1 MNSGPAVPLRSWI
14 ALGGA
19 MLGAF
24 MAVLDIQI
32 TNSALPEILGGL
44 GATIDEGSWI
54 QTSYLVAEIVV
65 IPLTGWLADI
75 FGTKRYLLATTA
87 AFLAS
92 SIACAGASSLGGL
105 IVFRVI
111 QGLAGGALI
120 PLAFLLVLRLLPPA
134 SHPLGFG
141 LFGMTATFAPAVG
154 PTIGGWL
161 TGNFGWPAIFYLNLL
176 PGAVMIA
183 ALGWGLAAERPRLHL
198 LRHGDWWG
206 IATMVLG
213 LGSLIVFL
221 EEGNRHDWFDSAG
234 ITLLGLTAACAL
246 TAAAVIEWRSPQP
259 FLNLRLLSR
268 RNFLLGSL
276 VGMAFGLAMYGAA
289 YLLPVYLAQVQ
300 GYSAE
305 QIGWTIMWSGAPQLV
320 MMPVAAVM
328 LRRVDA
334 RWLLAVGLAFF
345 STSCFTNAL
354 MTNLTA
360 YDQLKVAQLLRAIG
374 MPLTI
379 VPLTALATGGLAAS
393 ESGSASA
400 LFNMMRN
407 LGGSIGIALLATQLD
422 RRQQFHAGRLAESV
436 SPFAAATQ
444 ERLAR
449 LTAHFSELGAD
460 PVRAS
465 DQALAVVA
473 AVLRRE
479 AIVMSFADCFLLVG
493 LVMAAVIL
501 LTFLCQP
508 AADADVAAH

>member
-1 MNSGPAVPLRSWI
+1 
-14 ALGGA
+14 

-54 QTSYLVAEIVV
+54 QTSYLVAEIAV
-65 IPLTGWLADI
+65 IPLTGWLAEV
-75 FGTKRYLLATTA
+75 FGTKRYLLATTVL
-87 AFLAS
+87 FLVS
-92 SIACAGASSLGGL
+92 SLACASAGSLGSL
-105 IVFRVI
+105 IVFRVM

-120 PLAFLLVLRLLPPA
+120 PLAFLLVLRLLPPS

-141 LFGMTATFAPAVG
+141 LFGMTATFAPAIG

-176 PGAVMIA
+176 PGVVMIA
-183 ALGWGLAAERPRLHL
+183 ALSWGLADEKPRLHL

-213 LGSLIVFL
+213 LGTLIVFL

-234 ITLLGLTAACAL
+234 ITLLGLTVVCAL
-246 TAAAVIEWRSPQP
+246 TAAVVIEWRSPQP
-259 FLNLRLLSR
+259 FLNLRLLGR

-320 MMPVAAVM
+320 MMPVAAIM

-345 STSCFTNAL
+345 SASCFTNAL

-422 RRQQFHAGRLAESV
+422 RRENFHAARLAESV
-436 SPFAAATQ
+436 SPFAEATQ
-444 ERLAR
+444 ERLAM
-449 LTAHFSELGAD
+449 LISHFSELGAD
-460 PVRAS
+460 PLRAS
-465 DQALAVVA
+465 EQALAVVA
-473 AVLRRE
+473 GILRRE
-479 AIVMSFADCFLLVG
+479 AVVMSFADCFLLVG
-493 LVMAAVIL
+493 LIMAAVIL
-501 LTFLCQP
+501 LTFLCRP
-508 AADADVAAH
+508 ADRADVAAH

>member
-1 MNSGPAVPLRSWI
+1 MTRGPTVPLRTWV

-32 TNSALPEILGGL
+32 TNSSLPEILGGL
-44 GATIDEGSWI
+44 GATLDEGSWI
-54 QTSYLVAEIVV
+54 QTSYLAAEIIV
-65 IPLTGWLADI
+65 IPLTGWLAVV
-75 FGTKRYLLATTA
+75 FGTKRYLLVTTA
-87 AFLAS
+87 VFLAAS
-92 SIACAGASSLGGL
+92 LACASARSLEGL

-120 PLAFLLVLRLLPPA
+120 PLAFLLVLRLLPVA

-183 ALGWGLAAERPRLHL
+183 ALGWGLVDEKPRLSL

-206 IATMVLG
+206 IGTMAVG

-221 EEGNRHDWFDSAG
+221 EEGNRHDWFDSTH
-234 ITLLGLTAACAL
+234 ITLLAL
-246 TAAAVIEWRSPQP
+246 ISTGTLIASVIIEWRSPQP
-259 FLNLRLLSR
+259 FINLRLLGQ
-268 RNFLLGSL
+268 RNFLIGSI

-289 YLLPVYLAQVQ
+289 YLLPMYLAQVQ

-320 MMPVAAVM
+320 MMPVAAM
-328 LRRVDA
+328 LLRRVDA
-334 RWLLAVGLAFF
+334 RWLLALGLAFF
-345 STSCFTNAL
+345 SASCFTNAL

-360 YDQLKVAQLLRAIG
+360 YDQLKFAQLLRAVG

-379 VPLTALATGGLAAS
+379 VPLTALATGGLAAA

-422 RRQQFHAGRLAESV
+422 RREHLHASHLAESV
-436 SPFAAATQ
+436 SQFATATQ
-444 ERLAR
+444 ERLAM
-449 LTAHFSELGAD
+449 LGGYFSSLGAD
-460 PVRAS
+460 PARAN

-473 AVLRRE
+473 GLVRRE
-479 AIVMSFADCFLLVG
+479 ALVMSFADCFLLVG
-493 LVMAAVIL
+493 LVMAGVIVL
-501 LTFLCQP
+501 AFFCRPTGSTGP
-508 AADADVAAH
+508 AAH